1 VPGENLLRQKPSAR
15 ENPQQEK
22 TQIKKKKEIENKV
35 TTYREHD
42 ATQSGVTFTK
52 KKKTFRY
59 GTG

>member
-1 VPGENLLRQKPSAR
+1 VLGK
-15 ENPQQEK
+15 NPQQEK
-22 TQIKKKKEIENKV
+22 TQIKKKKDIENKV

-52 KKKTFRY
+52 KTYRY